1 MTARTIANRLLEA
14 EPEDIDPSAELT
26 RLSTSQH
33 PGYEIEMEGNHW
45 NVYKQ
50 WRGSQHFIGE
60 IYYTDMADAPV
71 EAMSPEAL
79 QFHDTHRWVSI
90 AGFRE
95 NETQQCKTF
104 DEAVQWIIAVNT
116 VKTALPLG
124 RRVAEAV
131 DPDDPAANIERFA
144 QERSVPA
151 QTEITNLEGR
161 RFRVQI
167 VWDKPAGGT
176 AYDEEGNEVP
186 EKFQPIV
193 EFYDMTHADDPKY
206 RSFKDKGQFVS
217 SYFASTLV
225 EREPHMGLDLYG
237 GEPVW
242 QIDWRSMD
250 MLIGWIKEQ
259 VENRGYKLKDD
270 LFGKTYEG
278 LDPDDPELY
287 THPEKFKE
295 QPDYEKIESALRVML
310 APYYT
315 RISVNRRPGMFNT
328 AGSLTRM
335 SKPTTERFQNSF
347 VWTIHCNRDTPLP
360 LSIANRNLPG
370 YDLDWRQEVKHWF
383 EKWAAHSNLS
393 LLKFEIYGR
402 LRKDPTFQFETIS
415 FGPIKEAL
423 NPDDDPEN
431 YLPHY
436 MDRQREVLEQKLM
449 EDLWKWH
456 PYGVGY
462 NCVISPRVAM
472 VTAQTY
478 FPPEKDNFAGRFR
491 DFVLDWFTKNKVMTV
506 HFSKLTAGGGLEK
519 DYPRWS
525 VFLAVNAEWPPD
537 EPAYVPPTVEPGA
550 GAPVEVGQA

>member
-14 EPEDIDPSAELT
+14 EPEDIDPGAELT
-26 RLSTSQH
+26 RLTTSQH

-60 IYYTDMADAPV
+60 IYYTDMTDAPV
-71 EAMSPEAL
+71 EVMSPEAL

-90 AGFRE
+90 AGFRD

-104 DEAVQWIIAVNT
+104 DEAVQWIISVNT
-116 VKTALPLG
+116 VKTLPV
-124 RRVAEAV
+124 REAV
-131 DPDDPAANIERFA
+131 DPDDPEANIERFA
-144 QERSVPA
+144 QERSTPVE
-151 QTEITNLEGR
+151 TEITNLDGR

-176 AYDEEGNEVP
+176 TYDEEGNEVP

-193 EFYDMTHADDPKY
+193 EFYDMTHANDPKY
-206 RSFKDKGQFVS
+206 RSFKNGQFVS
-217 SYFASTLV
+217 SYYASTLV

-250 MLIGWIKEQ
+250 MLIDWIKEQ
-259 VENRGYKLKDD
+259 VEARGYKLKDD
-270 LFGKTYEG
+270 LFGKTYESEG
-278 LDPDDPELY
+278 DPDDPDLY
-287 THPEKFKE
+287 LHPEKYTE
-295 QPDYEKIESALRVML
+295 QPSYEKIESALRVML
-310 APYYT
+310 APYYS
-315 RISVNRRPGMFNT
+315 RVSVNRRPGMFNP
-328 AGSLTRM
+328 AGSPTRM
-335 SKPTTERFQNSF
+335 SRYTSSPFQDSF

-360 LSIANRNLPG
+360 LSIVNRNLPG
-370 YDLDWRQEVKHWF
+370 YNLDWRQEVKHWF
-383 EKWAAHSNLS
+383 EKWAAKSGLS
-393 LLKFEIYGR
+393 LIKFEIYGR
-402 LRKDPTFQFETIS
+402 LRKDPTFQLETAR
-415 FGPIKEAL
+415 FGPLKEAA
-423 NPDDDPEN
+423 DPYDEPEK
-431 YLPHY
+431 YLPVY
-436 MDRQREVLEQKLM
+436 FDRQREVVEQKLM
-449 EDLWKWH
+449 EALWKWH

-462 NCVISPRVAM
+462 NSVIGPQVAM

-491 DFVLDWFTKNKVMTV
+491 DFVIDWFTKNKLLTV
-506 HFSKLTAGGGLEK
+506 HSHKLTAGGGHDK

-525 VFLAVNAEWPPD
+525 VFLALNMDWPPD
-537 EPAYVPPTVEPGA
+537 EPAYVPPTVEPGL